1 MVFITSLFLIHS
13 LYSFSIVQP
22 SEKDFLIMDMENKI
36 KNKKV
41 NSDLQHIK
49 ETLIYPNIKVGG
61 KDYNVK
67 NVSTWDDLVLL
78 AATLNSECRG
88 CSEQEKEALAQ
99 VVANRVDNNYNNYGS
114 TYYEQISARSQFSGF
129 KKGKSTGHY
138 FYYNGLY
145 KIKDLIN
152 NRVVYKK
159 DFNQIKQYINKN
171 NNVSFDDLIINMDEY
186 SKQNYRIAH
195 KIIVKGF
202 RSIPCNV
209 VNFCNSK
216 IATNKVE
223 VARQRKNQIDL
234 SEYGYDTSGFGHD
247 IFAEDKK
254 LKCSASEPDR
264 CRALPNVNI
273 SKSSLKC

>member
-1 MVFITSLFLIHS
+1 MKKYYFIFVFSISLFLIHT
-13 LYSFSIVQP
+13 LYSYSLIQP
-22 SEKDFLIMDMENKI
+22 SEKDFLMMDMEDKI
-36 KNKKV
+36 KNKDV
-41 NSDLQHIK
+41 NSHLSDIK
-49 ETLIYPNIKVGG
+49 KTFIYPNIKVGG
-61 KDYNVK
+61 ENYNIK
-67 NVSTWDDLVLL
+67 EVSTWDDLILL

-88 CSEQEKEALAQ
+88 CSNEEKEVLAQ

-129 KKGKSTGHY
+129 KKGKTIGHY

-145 KIKDLIN
+145 QIKDLIN
-152 NRVVYKK
+152 DRILELKNY
-159 DFNQIKQYINKN
+159 NAIKEYINKN
-171 NNVSFDDLIINMDEY
+171 NNVTFDDIIIIMDEY
-186 SKQNYRIAH
+186 SKNNYRIAH
-195 KIIVKGF
+195 KIIVEGF

-216 IATNKVE
+216 IATNKKE

-254 LKCSASEPDR
+254 MKCE
-264 CRALPNVNI
+264 I
-273 SKSSLKC
+273 